1 MDDATHDTARPLDVA
16 AVEAAVASLALGH
29 PLIYHQAITSTNTEA
44 MTLARAG
51 AAEGTLVT
59 TDDQTAG
66 RGRMGRAW
74 MALPNEQLALSLLL
88 YPSFPPH
95 YLVMASALAVAE
107 AIEAATELRPGIK
120 WPNDVLVE
128 GRKVCGILIE
138 TSAAIA
144 VLGIG
149 INVNGSLAGHP
160 ELAARAITLADA
172 LGHPVAREPLLI
184 ELLHR
189 LDGLYATLQ
198 RGGEQARRQLREA
211 WRARLVTLGQHVIVQ
226 QVGHALAGTATDV
239 DESGALILRADD
251 GTRQTIN
258 WGDVE

>member
-1 MDDATHDTARPLDVA
+1 MDGTRNDAARPLDVA
-16 AVEAAVASLALGH
+16 AVEAGVASLALGH
-29 PLIYHQAITSTNTEA
+29 PLVYHQAIASTNTEA
-44 MTLARAG
+44 MMLARAG
-51 AAEGTLVT
+51 ATEGTLVT

-74 MALPNEQLALSLLL
+74 MALPNEQLAFSLVL

-95 YLVMASALAVAE
+95 FLVMASALSVAE
-107 AIEAATELRPGIK
+107 AIEAATGLRPGIK

-149 INVNGSLAGHP
+149 INVNGSIAGHP

-172 LGHPVAREPLLI
+172 LGEPVARELLLI
-184 ELLHR
+184 EVLQR
-189 LDGLYATLQ
+189 LDGLYATLK
-198 RGGEQARRQLREA
+198 RGGEQAQRQLREA
-211 WRARLVTLGQHVIVQ
+211 WRARLVTLGQHVTVQ
-226 QVGHALAGTATDV
+226 QVDRMITGTATDV
-239 DESGALILRADD
+239 DESGALILQADD